1 MVQAGEYLTIVGG
14 CNDCHT
20 ENWTASEG
28 KVDPSDRMAGMKT
41 GFRGSWGTVYGKNL
55 RIIVQRMSE
64 DRWVKVLST
73 ADSGDGRPPMPWWNT
88 AKMNE
93 RDLRAMYRYVKS
105 LGPKANG
112 IPRGLPAGK
121 EPAGPY
127 ISLTP
132 VEPKAN
138 P

>member
-1 MVQAGEYLTIVGG
+1 MEKAGEYLMIVGS

-28 KVDPSDRMAGMKT
+28 KVEPAKRMEGMKL
-41 GFRGSWGTVYGKNL
+41 GFRTDSGTVYGKNL
-55 RIIVQRMSE
+55 RRIVERMSE

-73 ADSGDGRPPMPWWNT
+73 ADSGEGRPPMPWWNT

-105 LGPKANG
+105 LGPSANG
-112 IPRGLPAGK
+112 IPRALAPGK
-121 EPAGPY
+121 EPPGPY
-127 ISLTP
+127 INLTP
-132 VEPKAN
+132 VAGKP
-138 P
+138 